1 MIVPVTSPQNNP
13 KSDNNNNNSSS
24 NSSGNN
30 NNNTNNN
37 IVGSF
42 HSPTHIPNHLCYEPT
57 SVLDLRRSPSPVAG
71 NKPAKVAPLSDVV
84 VLPQQPND
92 SLEWDEP
99 VFHNLDWDSIMGDL
113 GLHDDSVTSFKSS
126 STIPNSFAQQ
136 LNSCDPPIPHF
147 SELITPPQPFDPTQ
161 LLHHHHLHHH
171 NHNLNFSEIN
181 LGTDN
186 NNYNLNLFDTTSSG
200 DFHHRSNGFNNNIHV
215 GFDFI
220 EDLIRVADCF
230 DSDDS
235 QLAQAILDRLN
246 QRLRSSTSPVGKP
259 VGRPLRQAALYF
271 KDALQSLLS
280 GSNRTARLS
289 SWSEIVQT
297 IKAYKVF
304 SGISPIP
311 MFSHFTT
318 NQALLE
324 ALNGSA
330 FIHVVDF
337 DIGLGGQYASL
348 MKELAEKS
356 DSLRLSPPVVRITA
370 VVPEEYAVESRL
382 IRENLSQFAQELKI
396 RFQIEFVLF
405 RTFEGLSF
413 KAIKFMEGEK
423 TAVLLSTTAL
433 RRLSGDS
440 GGGGFFTDVRR
451 ISPAVVVLVDG
462 EGLGEVGAT
471 TSFRRSFVCGL
482 ELYSMVMES
491 LDAAMVGGEW
501 VRKIETFVLRPRIA
515 AVVEAAAARR
525 TAPFREMLHG
535 AGMRPVQLS
544 QFADFQAECLLGK
557 VQVRGFHV
565 AKRQAEL
572 VLCWHDRALVAT
584 SVWRC

>member
-13 KSDNNNNNSSS
+13 NPKSDNLNNNGNNNNNNNS
-24 NSSGNN
+24 
-30 NNNTNNN
+30 TTAAN
-37 IVGSF
+37 IIGF
-42 HSPTHIPNHLCYEPT
+42 HSPTHIPNLCYEPT
-57 SVLDLRRSPSPVAG
+57 SVLDLRRSPSPVG
-71 NKPAKVAPLSDVV
+71 GKPA
-84 VLPQQPND
+84 QPND
-92 SLEWDEP
+92 SLEWEEQ
-99 VFHNLDWDSIMGDL
+99 FHYLDWDSLMREL
-113 GLHDDSVTSFKSS
+113 GLHDDSAPAFK
-126 STIPNSFAQQ
+126 TATTNTTNSFAHQ
-136 LNSCDPPIPHF
+136 LNPNCDPHIIPHF
-147 SELITPPQPFDPTQ
+147 SELISHHQPFDPTQ
-161 LLHHHHLHHH
+161 LVHHHH
-171 NHNLNFSEIN
+171 HNLNFSEIN
-181 LGTDN
+181 LGDH
-186 NNYNLNLFDTTSSG
+186 NLNLFDTTSSG
-200 DFHHRSNGFNNNIHV
+200 EFHNRGNINV
-215 GFDFI
+215 GFDFV

-230 DSDDS
+230 DSDNS

-246 QRLRSSTSPVGKP
+246 QRLRSNTSPVGKP
-259 VGRPLRQAALYF
+259 VGRALQRAALYF

-297 IKAYKVF
+297 IRAYKAF

-356 DSLRLSPPVVRITA
+356 ESLRLSPPVVRITA
-370 VVPEEYAVESRL
+370 IVPEEYAVESRL
-382 IRENLSQFAQELKI
+382 IRENLSQFAQDLKI

-405 RTFEGLSF
+405 RTFEVLSF

-423 TAVLLSTTAL
+423 TAVLLSTAAL
-433 RRLSGDS
+433 RRLSVA
-440 GGGGFFTDVRR
+440 GFLTDVRR
-451 ISPAVVVLVDG
+451 ISPAVVVLVDA
-462 EGLGEVGAT
+462 EGLGEEVGAT

-482 ELYSMVMES
+482 EFYSMVMES
-491 LDAAMVGGEW
+491 LDAAMVGGDW
-501 VRKIETFVLRPRIA
+501 VRKIETFVLRPRMA
-515 AVVEAAAARR
+515 AAVEAAAGRK
-525 TAPFREMLHG
+525 TAPFREMFHG
-535 AGMRPVQLS
+535 AGMRPVLLS

>member
-13 KSDNNNNNSSS
+13 NPKSDNLNNNGGNNNNNNNS
-24 NSSGNN
+24 
-30 NNNTNNN
+30 TTTAN
-37 IVGSF
+37 IIGF
-42 HSPTHIPNHLCYEPT
+42 HSPTHIPNLCYEPT
-57 SVLDLRRSPSPVAG
+57 SVLDLRRSPSPVG
-71 NKPAKVAPLSDVV
+71 GKPA
-84 VLPQQPND
+84 QPND
-92 SLEWDEP
+92 SLDWEEQ
-99 VFHNLDWDSIMGDL
+99 FHNLDWDSLMREL
-113 GLHDDSVTSFKSS
+113 GLPDDSTPAFK
-126 STIPNSFAQQ
+126 TATTNTTNSFAYQ
-136 LNSCDPPIPHF
+136 LNPNCDP
-147 SELITPPQPFDPTQ
+147 
-161 LLHHHHLHHH
+161 
-171 NHNLNFSEIN
+171 HNLNFSEIN
-181 LGTDN
+181 LGDH
-186 NNYNLNLFDTTSSG
+186 NLNLFDTTSSG
-200 DFHHRSNGFNNNIHV
+200 EFHNRGNINV
-215 GFDFI
+215 GFDFV

-230 DSDDS
+230 DSDNS

-246 QRLRSSTSPVGKP
+246 QRLWSITSPVGKP
-259 VGRPLRQAALYF
+259 VGRALQRASLYF

-297 IKAYKVF
+297 IRAYKAF

-356 DSLRLSPPVVRITA
+356 ESLRLNPPVVRITA
-370 VVPEEYAVESRL
+370 IVPEEYAVESRL
-382 IRENLSQFAQELKI
+382 IRENLSQFAQDLKI

-405 RTFEGLSF
+405 RTFEVLSF
-413 KAIKFMEGEK
+413 KAIKFIEGEK
-423 TAVLLSTTAL
+423 TAVLLSTAAL
-433 RRLSGDS
+433 RRLSVA
-440 GGGGFFTDVRR
+440 GFLTDVRR
-451 ISPAVVVLVDG
+451 ISPAVVVLVDAEGFG
-462 EGLGEVGAT
+462 EEIGAT

-482 ELYSMVMES
+482 EFYSMVMES
-491 LDAAMVGGEW
+491 LDAAMVGGDW
-501 VRKIETFVLRPRIA
+501 VRKIETFILRPRMA
-515 AVVEAAAARR
+515 AAVEAAAGRK
-525 TAPFREMLHG
+525 TALFREMFHG

-572 VLCWHDRALVAT
+572 VLCWHDRALVTT